1 MHGSSHWIE
10 RVGGSCSSSLLHAA
24 NLIYLTDE
32 TGKTYVFRAD
42 KKFEAIAVNDLGE
55 RTLASLMA
63 WDETL
68 VIRTENAIYRFGKT

>member
-1 MHGSSHWIE
+1 MIIDTGSALGRGWGLSIF
-10 RVGGSCSSSLLHAA
+10 HAA

-32 TGKTYVFRAD
+32 TGKTFVFQASN
-42 KKFEAIAVNDLGE
+42 KYEAIAVNDLCE